1 MVSRILLPD
10 PCGDSSPAVLRLG
23 LGDFTLTGVSV
34 AARATG
40 FVVEELGVVLDLG
53 RMSPLVAA
61 QPLVLLSHGH
71 LDHLAAV
78 LAYLN
83 VRARFH
89 PDEAPLVLAPA
100 AVAWSLR
107 QALAVMPGMES
118 VRRRL
123 DLERV
128 LVGMEAGDG
137 RVVHGLE
144 IQAFAVDHGVP
155 ALGWSLRRSGADRW
169 DVVFAGDGST
179 APFVSDP
186 GVLDARV
193 AMVECTFAEPN
204 RRLAARFAR
213 HAHLLDWVE
222 LAPGLRCDTLVV
234 THLPELPGSRLREL
248 AAPLAAA
255 FAGRLVLWAQP

>member
-1 MVSRILLPD
+1 MDAP
-10 PCGDSSPAVLRLG
+10 PPTLRLG
-23 LGDFTLTGVSV
+23 LGHLTLTGVSV

-40 FVVEELGVVLDLG
+40 FVVEELGVTLDLG

-71 LDHLAAV
+71 LDHTAAV

-83 VRARFH
+83 VRARFY
-89 PDEAPLVLAPA
+89 PDEAPVLLAPT
-100 AVAWSLR
+100 AVASALR
-107 QALAVMPGMES
+107 QALVVMPGMES

-128 LVGMEAGDG
+128 VVGVEAGEVRAVG
-137 RVVHGLE
+137 GLE

-155 ALGWSLRRSGADRW
+155 ALGWSVRRSGGARW

-186 GVLDARV
+186 GILDARM
-193 AMVECTFAEPN
+193 ALVECTFTEPN
-204 RRLAARFAR
+204 RRVAARLAR

-222 LAPGLRCDTLVV
+222 LAPQLRCDTLVI
-234 THLPELPGSRLREL
+234 THLPDLPGSRLREL
-248 AAPLAAA
+248 AGPLAASLP
-255 FAGRLVLWAQP
+255 GRLVLWAQP